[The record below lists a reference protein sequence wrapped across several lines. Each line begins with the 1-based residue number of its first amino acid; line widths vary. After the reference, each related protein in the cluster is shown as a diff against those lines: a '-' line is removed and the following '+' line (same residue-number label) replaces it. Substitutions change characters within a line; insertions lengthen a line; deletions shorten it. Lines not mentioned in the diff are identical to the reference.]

1 MTMEDHLTKSW
12 TTGTIDT
19 GIDFMLAVNNL
30 MLLLFVC
37 LFVFLLR
44 TWSVAFCYARSLKN
58 QSKDERRDANKAL
71 YREK

>member
-37 LFVFLLR
+37 LFFFSELGQWHFATQEV
-44 TWSVAFCYARSLKN
+44 
-58 QSKDERRDANKAL
+58 
-71 YREK
+71 

>member
-19 GIDFMLAVNNL
+19 GIDFMLALNNV

-37 LFVFLLR
+37 FFLLR
-44 TWSVAFCYARSLKN
+44 TWSMAFCYARSLKN
-58 QSKDERRDANKAL
+58 QSKDKR
-71 YREK
+71 